1 MNHSSCEIMF
11 CLVGLAI
18 AATDTSAEASAGL
31 ASCYTKGDEICHLEY
46 KIKAMF
52 LDKSVECQL
61 PKMQPH
67 LLLD

>member
-11 CLVGLAI
+11 CLVGVAV
-18 AATDTSAEASAGL
+18 AATDTNAAGL
-31 ASCYTKGDEICHLEY
+31 ASCYTKGDEICQLKY